1 MNDVSLTGKKIIF
14 FGPKTFGYENA
25 IVSELEQLG
34 AEVTFHSHLP
44 SEHPWVKAIFRLFPK
59 LAWRYAD
66 RYFISWLNQHGP
78 ATCDLVFVVKGEGLT
93 PNFLQ
98 HLKKRYPNSRLILHL
113 WDSLVNCKHIQLKF
127 PYFDSMSSFDP
138 SDCKKVSQFRYRP
151 LFFLDKYLNREQNNT
166 GQGVFF
172 IGTLNG
178 DRPQVISRLVR
189 SWMSTS
195 DFKYWLFVRSRL
207 ELTLRKLFD
216 KSLKQ
221 IEESHLIYKSM
232 SAEAISQNYNDCAAV
247 LDIEHPNQSGL
258 TMRTFEVIASG
269 KKLITTNRKIVEHDF
284 YDPARICVIDRN
296 NPTIPDDFLK
306 APTPALSEDFI
317 AHHSLRGWILDIMS
331 PCTY

>member
-1 MNDVSLTGKKIIF
+1 MNDVSLSGKRIIF

-25 IVSELEQLG
+25 IVREMGLLG
-34 AEVTFHSHLP
+34 AEVIFHSHLP

-59 LAWRYAD
+59 LAWRSAD
-66 RYFISWLNQHGP
+66 RYFFSWLNQNGP
-78 ATCDLVFVVKGEGLT
+78 ATCDLVLVVKGEGLS

-138 SDCKKVSQFRYRP
+138 DDCKKVPLFKYRP
-151 LFFLDKYLNREQNNT
+151 LFFLDKYLNYGQKST

-178 DRPQVISRLVR
+178 DRPKVINRLVQ
-189 SWMSTS
+189 SWRTASEY
-195 DFKYWLFVRSRL
+195 KYWLFVRSRL
-207 ELTLRKLFD
+207 ELALRKLYD
-216 KSLKQ
+216 RSLKQ
-221 IEESHLIYKSM
+221 IEKSHLIYKPM
-232 SAEAISQNYNDCAAV
+232 SAETISQHFNNSAAV

-269 KKLITTNRKIVEHDF
+269 KKLITTNRKIIEHDF
-284 YDPARICVIDRN
+284 YDSTRICVIDRN
-296 NPTIPDDFLK
+296 YPTIPEDFLES
-306 APTPALSEDFI
+306 PTPALPGEFI
-317 AHHSLRGWILDIMS
+317 VKYSLRGWLLDIL
-331 PCTY
+331 T

>member
-1 MNDVSLTGKKIIF
+1 MKGDFLAGKRIIF

-25 IVSELEQLG
+25 IVHEMELLG
-34 AEVTFHSHLP
+34 AEVTFHGQLP
-44 SEHPWVKAIFRLFPK
+44 SDHPWVKAIFRLVPK

-78 ATCDLVFVVKGEGLT
+78 ATCDLVFVVKGEGLS

-98 HLKKRYPNSRLILHL
+98 HLKKRYPNSHLILHL

-138 SDCKKVSQFRYRP
+138 SDCKKVPQIRYRP
-151 LFFLDKYLNREQNNT
+151 LFFLDKYLNRDQKNM

-178 DRPQVISRLVR
+178 DRPQVITRLVK
-189 SWMSTS
+189 SWKSAS

-207 ELTLRKLFD
+207 ERTLRKLFD
-216 KSLKQ
+216 RSLMQ
-221 IEESHLIYKSM
+221 IEESHLIYESM
-232 SAEAISQNYNDCAAV
+232 SAETISQNYNECAAV

-269 KKLITTNRKIVEHDF
+269 KKLITTNKSIVAHEF

-296 NPTIPDDFLK
+296 NPMIPDGFLEM
-306 APTPALSEDFI
+306 PTPALSEEFI
-317 AHHSLRGWILDIMS
+317 AYHSLRGWIVDILGQ
-331 PCTY
+331 